1 MKPDT
6 TDIILEPQDL
16 DVLQACFDAVR
27 RKSGLINDEVLAAT
41 IAARMIELY
50 QTGIRDP
57 RELSERVML

>member
-6 TDIILEPQDL
+6 IDIVLEPQDL

-27 RKSGLINDEVLAAT
+27 RERGLINDEVLAAT
-41 IAARMIELY
+41 IAAQMIELY

>member
-6 TDIILEPQDL
+6 TDIILEPRDL

-27 RKSGLINDEVLAAT
+27 RERGLIKDDVAAT
-41 IAARMIELY
+41 IAAQMIELY

-57 RELSERVML
+57 RELSQRVML